1 MPVEF
6 RVRGAAT
13 QAQARKIQRR
23 FPPFSAVAFA
33 TFGPQR
39 F

>member
-13 QAQARKIQRR
+13 QAQARKIQ
-23 FPPFSAVAFA
+23 PPLSVLHLQLSARNGF
-33 TFGPQR
+33 R
-39 F
+39 YK